1 MKKQILTLLA
11 LMIAIVCTAGEIRTL
26 RVTTE
31 PPMTCSNCENKI
43 KKTIR
48 FEKGVREI
56 HTDREHQVV
65 TVVYDADKTNASKI
79 LEAFGKMKY
88 RATVIDD
95 VAKDNNDKAPDQKK

>member
-31 PPMTCSNCENKI
+31 PPMTCNNCENRI

-56 HTDREHQVV
+56 HTDRVHQVV
-65 TVVYDADKTNASKI
+65 TVVYDAAKTKVNKI
-79 LEAFGKMKY
+79 IEAFGKMKY
-88 RATVIDD
+88 RATVLDD
-95 VAKDNNDKAPDQKK
+95 TAKDGNDKSPAEKK